1 MIVLAKLPCKNLV
14 KVISTNNLFW
24 IIKFALNQ
32 EEFEL
37 RKQIVFNVIT
47 KIVQVD
53 IYVKCNKAGTRKSF
67 WYYLQHIPTKK
78 KSGTYFSL
86 ILV

>member
-1 MIVLAKLPCKNLV
+1 MIVLAKLHCKNLV

-37 RKQIVFNVIT
+37 RKLF
-47 KIVQVD
+47 
-53 IYVKCNKAGTRKSF
+53 
-67 WYYLQHIPTKK
+67 
-78 KSGTYFSL
+78 
-86 ILV
+86 

>member
-14 KVISTNNLFW
+14 KVVSTNNLFW

-37 RKQIVFNVIT
+37 RKLF
-47 KIVQVD
+47 
-53 IYVKCNKAGTRKSF
+53 
-67 WYYLQHIPTKK
+67 
-78 KSGTYFSL
+78 
-86 ILV
+86 